1 MSHVPNDLA
10 EDFPDMQERIHDLK
24 ARDGHFARLVQE
36 YHDVN
41 RAIHRV
47 ETRVEPASEDTE
59 TDMKR
64 RRLELKDEILQ
75 MLERSA
81 A

>member
-24 ARDGHFARLVQE
+24 ARDGHFARLVEE
-36 YHDVN
+36 YHEVN

-47 ETRVEPASEDTE
+47 ETRVEPTSEDVE
-59 TDMKR
+59 SDMKR
-64 RRLELKDEILQ
+64 RRLQLKDEIQQ

>member
-1 MSHVPNDLA
+1 MSHVPNELA
-10 EDFPDMQERIHDLK
+10 EDFPDMQERIHALK
-24 ARDGHFARLVQE
+24 ASDNRFARLVEE

-47 ETRVEPASEDTE
+47 ETRVEPASEDVE
-59 TDMKR
+59 ADMKR
-64 RRLELKDEILQ
+64 RRLQLKDEILQ